1 MSILRPVEQVN
12 DLARRIKNKRKLTD
26 YDLGV
31 LATLK
36 WLNGAPDPLSCR
48 VD

>member
-1 MSILRPVEQVN
+1 MPSQKEIEDILRRVKDKIVL
-12 DLARRIKNKRKLTD
+12 DD

-36 WLNGAPDPLSCR
+36 WLAGEPEPYRGR
-48 VD
+48 VE